1 MYDFYGYVS
10 ECRGIEIKKDENFTI
25 DIDKVI
31 ETCNNENVKLLIFS
45 NPCNP
50 TSVGLTREAVRKI
63 IRGVSALVVGSTK
76 PIWTSGTN
84 LCSANLKTTIIYSS

>member
-31 ETCNNENVKLLIFS
+31 E
-45 NPCNP
+45 
-50 TSVGLTREAVRKI
+50 
-63 IRGVSALVVGSTK
+63 
-76 PIWTSGTN
+76 N
-84 LCSANLKTTIIYSS
+84 LQQ